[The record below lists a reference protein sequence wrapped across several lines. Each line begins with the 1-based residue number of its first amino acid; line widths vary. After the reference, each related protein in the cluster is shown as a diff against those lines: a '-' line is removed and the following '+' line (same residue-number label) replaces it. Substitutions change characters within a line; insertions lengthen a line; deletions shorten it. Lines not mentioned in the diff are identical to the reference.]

1 MASPSGP
8 VSERR
13 WLEFSMEGILHDLQ
27 ALRAE
32 LRALVCLPPALGATP
47 AAEVEHLRT
56 LMQRTAEECALLSA
70 ECDRLRDL
78 LPHHPGQE
86 APAKEVG

>member
-32 LRALVCLPPALGATP
+32 LRALAALPPALGETP
-47 AAEVEHLRT
+47 AAEVAHLRT
-56 LMQRTAEECALLSA
+56 LMQQTAEECALLSA
-70 ECDRLRDL
+70 ECDRLRAL
-78 LPHHPGQE
+78 LPQHPGEE
-86 APAKEVG
+86 APATDAG